1 MVPNALKLHRAARR
15 LQTLGLPLL
24 PGLLT
29 TLGVYLHRTW
39 IHPEAELEDGVEL
52 GYGGIGTAIAA
63 GVQIGRGT
71 FLSQQVT
78 LGERPEV
85 PGVPRLGRD
94 VFIGAGAQ
102 VLGPVTVGDGASIG
116 ANAVV
121 LEDVAPGA
129 VVAGLP
135 AKELRRPAPTAA
147 RQAGDGAP
155 VGIATEPG

>member
-1 MVPNALKLHRAARR
+1 MVSNALTLHRAARR
-15 LQTLGLPLL
+15 LQALGVPLL
-24 PGLLT
+24 PGVFT
-29 TLGVYLHRTW
+29 TLGVYLYRAW
-39 IHPEAELEDGVEL
+39 IHPGAQLEDGVEL
-52 GYGGIGTAIAA
+52 GYGGIGTAIAP
-63 GVQIGRGT
+63 GVRIGRGT

-78 LGERPEV
+78 LGERPDA
-85 PGVPRLGRD
+85 PGVPCLGRD

-135 AKELRRPAPTAA
+135 AKELRPAARTTA
-147 RQAGDGAP
+147 RQAGDG
-155 VGIATEPG
+155 VSSSIATEPG

>member
-1 MVPNALKLHRAARR
+1 MVSNALKLHRAARR
-15 LQTLGLPLL
+15 LQSLGLPLL

-29 TLGVYLHRTW
+29 TLGVSLHRAW

-52 GYGGIGTAIAA
+52 GYGGVGVAIAA
-63 GVQIGRGT
+63 GVKIGRGT

-78 LGERPEV
+78 LGENPGT

-94 VFIGAGAQ
+94 IFIGTGAQ
-102 VLGPVTVGDGASIG
+102 VLGPVTVGDRASIG

-129 VVAGLP
+129 VVAGVP
-135 AKELRRPAPTAA
+135 ARELRPARTTA
-147 RQAGDGAP
+147 RQTGDGEP
-155 VGIATEPG
+155 SRIATDPG